1 MSSTNSTDLLVITKV
16 LDDINGEIIG
26 TDTDYGMHYNLLAIG
41 MSGQEMVDKL
51 NSNFSATD
59 AQFKSFNDD
68 IAIRIISS
76 NIKEI
81 KVENGIVMYTTDNQS
96 WVSLQSTWGNILGD
110 ITKQEDLY
118 QILGD
123 KVNTS
128 TFTELQTIVNKNK
141 SDITDLIVN
150 VNSLTSDL
158 SNIST
163 IISGSNG
170 ILIRLTNVE
179 TDLSTKVSS
188 NQVKAIRSNDG
199 ISLEFTL
206 DNKTW
211 KPVSDVGIVEWGNIT
226 GDISNQADLIAKFND
241 INNSL
246 SDYASDIQTINDDI
260 SKLESLY
267 EGLNELLSKAS
278 TVNSISEY
286 EYLQLLNSE
295 PSQINENTIYIV
307 SPGGYPKR
315 KECD

>member
-206 DNKTW
+206 DNEIW

-246 SDYASDIQTINDDI
+246 SDYASDIQTINDNI
-260 SKLESLY
+260 SKLESQY

-307 SPGGYPKR
+307 SPGGYPV
-315 KECD
+315 E

>member
-206 DNKTW
+206 DNEIW

-246 SDYASDIQTINDDI
+246 SGYTSDIQTINDNI
-260 SKLESLY
+260 SKLESQY

-278 TVNSISEY
+278 IVNSISEY

-307 SPGGYPKR
+307 SPGGYP
-315 KECD
+315 EE

>member
-206 DNKTW
+206 DNKIW

-246 SDYASDIQTINDDI
+246 SDYASDIQTINDNI
-260 SKLESLY
+260 SKLESQY

-307 SPGGYPKR
+307 SPGGYPV
-315 KECD
+315 E

>member
-170 ILIRLTNVE
+170 ILIRLTNIE

-206 DNKTW
+206 DNEIW

-246 SDYASDIQTINDDI
+246 SDYASDIQTINDNI
-260 SKLESLY
+260 SKLESQY

-307 SPGGYPKR
+307 SPGGYPV
-315 KECD
+315 E

>member
-206 DNKTW
+206 DNEIW

-246 SDYASDIQTINDDI
+246 SGYTSDIQTINDDI

-295 PSQINENTIYIV
+295 PSQINENTTYIV
-307 SPGGYPKR
+307 SPGGYP
-315 KECD
+315 EE

>member
-179 TDLSTKVSS
+179 TDLNTKVSS

-206 DNKTW
+206 DNEIW

-246 SDYASDIQTINDDI
+246 SDYASDIQTINDNI
-260 SKLESLY
+260 SKLESQY

-307 SPGGYPKR
+307 SPGGYPV
-315 KECD
+315 E

>member
-206 DNKTW
+206 DNEIW

-246 SDYASDIQTINDDI
+246 SGYASDIQTINDDI

-267 EGLNELLSKAS
+267 EGLSELLSKAS

-307 SPGGYPKR
+307 SPGGYPV
-315 KECD
+315 E

>member
-81 KVENGIVMYTTDNQS
+81 KVENGIVMYTIDNQS

-170 ILIRLTNVE
+170 ILIRLTNIE

-206 DNKTW
+206 DNEIW

-246 SDYASDIQTINDDI
+246 SDYASDIQTINDNI
-260 SKLESLY
+260 SKLESQY

-307 SPGGYPKR
+307 SPGGYPV
-315 KECD
+315 E

>member
-170 ILIRLTNVE
+170 ILIRLANVE

-206 DNKTW
+206 DNKIW

-246 SDYASDIQTINDDI
+246 SGYTSDIQTINDNI
-260 SKLESLY
+260 SKLESQY

-307 SPGGYPKR
+307 SPGGYPV
-315 KECD
+315 E

>member
-206 DNKTW
+206 DNEIW

-246 SDYASDIQTINDDI
+246 SGYTSDIQTINDNI

-307 SPGGYPKR
+307 SPGGYPV
-315 KECD
+315 E

>member
-16 LDDINGEIIG
+16 LDDINGEIIS

-246 SDYASDIQTINDDI
+246 SGYTSDIQTINDNI

-267 EGLNELLSKAS
+267 EGLNESLSKAS

-307 SPGGYPKR
+307 SPGGYPV
-315 KECD
+315 E

>member
-1 MSSTNSTDLLVITKV
+1 MSSTETTDLLLITKT

-26 TDTDYGMHYNLLAIG
+26 TNTDYGMHYTLLAIG

-81 KVENGIVMYTTDNQS
+81 KVENGIVMYTTDNEN

-118 QILGD
+118 QILGN
-123 KVNTS
+123 KVNTNV
-128 TFTELQTIVNKNK
+128 FEELQTIVNKNK
-141 SDITDLIVN
+141 SDIIDLIVN
-150 VNSLTSDL
+150 VNNLTSNL
-158 SNIST
+158 NNISS

-170 ILIRLTNVE
+170 ILIRLNNIE
-179 TDLSTKVSS
+179 TSLNTKVSS

-199 ISLEFTL
+199 VSLEFTL
-206 DNKTW
+206 DNETW
-211 KPVSDVGIVEWGNIT
+211 NPVSDISTIEWGNIT
-226 GDISNQADLIAKFND
+226 GDISNQADLIAKFNS
-241 INNSL
+241 INN
-246 SDYASDIQTINDDI
+246 D
-260 SKLESLY
+260 
-267 EGLNELLSKAS
+267 LLSYTADLQYKIENLEFNYNNITETLS
-278 TVNSISEY
+278 NTSVVNSMTEY

-307 SPGGYPKR
+307 FPGGYPEK
-315 KECD
+315 

>member
-206 DNKTW
+206 DNEIW

-246 SDYASDIQTINDDI
+246 SGYASDIQTINDDI
-260 SKLESLY
+260 SRLESLY
-267 EGLNELLSKAS
+267 EGLNELLSKTS
-278 TVNSISEY
+278 IVNSISEY

-307 SPGGYPKR
+307 SPGGYPV
-315 KECD
+315 E

>member
-206 DNKTW
+206 DNEIW

-246 SDYASDIQTINDDI
+246 SGYTSDIQTINDNI
-260 SKLESLY
+260 SKLESQY

-278 TVNSISEY
+278 IVNSISEY

-307 SPGGYPKR
+307 SPGGYPV
-315 KECD
+315 E